1 MGFEETTQ
9 KEIQTALNYLREKTG
24 KNNFER
30 NKRVAEELLLKKMPR
45 ESCLAVILQEIAA
58 EKLNEKAIEEKFGK
72 ETLKLVKVLQ
82 QIEGVVERNFGKIPS
97 ETLSSIILTI
107 SPEFEPII
115 VKIAEVSDALFN
127 KEKIIYEK
135 DYAQKADQIYY
146 PLATKLGLT
155 DFAWKIQD
163 FSFRVINPQGFE
175 KIKQLINKTRIE
187 REKLVDEV
195 QKEIEEL
202 LKGKLEVQVSGR
214 PKNFKAIFDKLKK
227 TPFVKMYDIYGI
239 RIICNKEKECY
250 EALGFIHSKYE
261 IIPESFD
268 DYITKPKTS
277 GYKSI
282 HTAVRRGKDIVEV
295 QIRTW
300 EQHLRIEGE
309 TYWQYKNVKKDKEF
323 EKELSWE
330 RQLIEWQKSIG
341 KDGRLG
347 KKTVGKRIFVFTPKN
362 DAISL
367 PIGASII
374 DFAYAVHTDIG
385 KRMEKAKINGIFVPI
400 ETKLNNLDKVEII
413 TSDKVQAK
421 KTWLNFVETE
431 KAKTKIKSLFGLK
444 TTKKKKICIAQKD
457 LKKIKMA
464 ECCHPLPG
472 EETIGVKTTKRKII
486 LHKKNCPNVAK
497 VAKDKLICIDFEQ
510 DKGKTQLKVIVLD
523 RLGVLAEILS
533 EVKNAGVNLTNTSF
547 KIKKSGYAEAIFE
560 VEVNS
565 VEKLDKLIEKIEHIP
580 SVQHVERI

>member
-1 MGFEETTQ
+1 MALEEITQ
-9 KEIQTALNYLREKTG
+9 KEISTAINYLKENNIKT
-24 KNNFER
+24 NFER
-30 NKRVAEELLLKKMPR
+30 QKRVSEELLSKKMPK
-45 ESCLAVILQEIAA
+45 ESSLAVILKEIPA
-58 EKLNEKAIEEKFGK
+58 EKLNEKEIETKFGK
-72 ETLKLVKVLQ
+72 DTLRVIKVLQ

-115 VKIAEVSDALFN
+115 VKIAEVSDALFY
-127 KEKIIYEK
+127 KDKIIYEK

-163 FSFRVINPQGFE
+163 FSFRVINPTAFE
-175 KIKQLINKTRIE
+175 KIKQLVNKTRVE
-187 REKLVDEV
+187 REELVEEV
-195 QKEIEEL
+195 QKEIEGI
-202 LKGKLEVQVSGR
+202 LKGKVECQVSGR

-227 TPFVKMYDIYGI
+227 TPFAKMYDIYGI
-239 RIICNKEKECY
+239 RIICNKEKDCY
-250 EALGFIHSKYE
+250 EALGLVHSKYE

-282 HTAVRRGKDIVEV
+282 HTAVRRGKDVVEV

-347 KKTVGKRIFVFTPKN
+347 KKTVGKRIFAFTPKN

-367 PIGASII
+367 PINASVI

-385 KRMEKAKINGIFVPI
+385 KRMEKARVNGVFVPI
-400 ETKLNNLDKVEII
+400 ETKLKNLDKVEII
-413 TSDKVQAK
+413 TTDKPQVK

-444 TTKKKKICIAQKD
+444 TVKKKNVCIAQRD

-472 EETIGVKTTKRKII
+472 EEVVGVKTTKRKIMV
-486 LHKKNCPNVAK
+486 HKKNCPNIAK
-497 VAKDKLICIDFEQ
+497 LSKDKLLCIDFEQ
-510 DKGKTQLKVIVLD
+510 DTGKTQIRVVVLD

-533 EVKNAGVNLTNTSF
+533 EIKNAGVNLNNTTF
-547 KIKKSGYAEAIFE
+547 KIKKTGYAEAIFE
-560 VEVNS
+560 LEVKS